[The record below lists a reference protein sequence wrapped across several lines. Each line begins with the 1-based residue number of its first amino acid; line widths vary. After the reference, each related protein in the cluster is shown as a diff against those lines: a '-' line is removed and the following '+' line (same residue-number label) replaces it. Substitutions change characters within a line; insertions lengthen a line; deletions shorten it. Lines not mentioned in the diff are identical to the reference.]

1 MYARIEN
8 NIIVERDIGDHGGE
22 SGWHK
27 VPDADVGK
35 VLTYDTDTSSVR
47 ARTDAENAAERDRAV
62 LADAWRTLRHVR
74 DSFLKETDEYTVSD
88 RPATTNMPQYRAYL
102 RGLPATYNDTSILSQ
117 TAVMDF
123 DAYVASL

>member
-22 SGWHK
+22 AGWHK

-35 VLTYDTDTSSVR
+35 VLIYDTDTSAVR
-47 ARTDAENAAERDRAV
+47 ARTDAENAAERDRVV
-62 LADAWRTLRHVR
+62 LADAWRHLRHIR
-74 DSFLKETDEYTVSD
+74 QGYLDATDQYAVND
-88 RPATTNMPQYRAYL
+88 RAATTNMPEYREYL
-102 RGLPATYNDTSILSQ
+102 RNLPATYNDTSILSQ
-117 TAVMDF
+117 SPVMDF

>member
-8 NIIVERDIGDHGGE
+8 NIIVERDIEDHGGE

-47 ARTDAENAAERDRAV
+47 ARTDAENAAERDRVV

-74 DSFLKETDEYTVSD
+74 NTMLHNTDQYAPSD
-88 RPATTNMPQYRAYL
+88 RPATPNMPEYRAYL
-102 RGLPATYNDTSILSQ
+102 RDLPATYDDTSILSQ
-117 TAVMDF
+117 TDVMEF
-123 DAYVASL
+123 DEYVASL